1 MYEGT
6 IGEIRMFAGQFAPK
20 NWAFCHGQILSINQ
34 NQALFSV
41 LGVMYGGNGVTTFAL
56 PDFRG
61 RIPVGF
67 SNEIPL
73 GEMAGE
79 EAHTL
84 TSTEISAHIH
94 LVEIKGN
101 HFKVSA
107 EDATQAKITPGSSLA
122 APVESRGRMK
132 VPTQGFVETQPNVG
146 LNSNSIDL
154 GDVTL
159 QPQGGNQRH
168 ENRMPSLGMNYVIC
182 LFGIYPSRN

>member
-6 IGEIRMFAGQFAPK
+6 IGEIRMFAGQFDPRY
-20 NWAFCHGQILSINQ
+20 WAFCHGQILPISQ
-34 NQALFSV
+34 NQALYSI
-41 LGVMYGGNGVTTFAL
+41 LGKMYGGDGISNFAL

-67 SNEIPL
+67 STEIPL
-73 GEMAGE
+73 GKMAGE
-79 EAHTL
+79 EEHTL
-84 TSTEISAHIH
+84 TSTEIPAHIH

-107 EDATQAKITPGSSLA
+107 EDATQARITSDSSLA

-132 VPTQGFVETQPNVG
+132 VPTQGFVETEPNVG
-146 LNSNSIDL
+146 LNSNSVNL
-154 GDVTL
+154 GEVTL
-159 QPQGGNQRH
+159 QPQGGYQRH

-182 LFGIYPSRN
+182 INGIYPSRN

>member
-6 IGEIRMFAGQFAPK
+6 IGEIRMFAGPYAPR
-20 NWAFCHGQILSINQ
+20 NWAFCYGQILSINQ
-34 NQALFSV
+34 NQALFSI
-41 LGVMYGGNGVTTFAL
+41 LGAMYGGNGVTTFAL

-67 SNEIPL
+67 SNEISL
-73 GEMAGE
+73 GKTAGE
-79 EAHTL
+79 ETHAL
-84 TSTEISAHIH
+84 TSTEMPAHLH

-107 EDATQAKITPGSSLA
+107 KGATQARITSGSSLA

-132 VPTQGFVETQPNVG
+132 VPTQGFVQTEPNVG
-146 LNSNSIDL
+146 LNSNSVDL

-159 QPQGGNQRH
+159 EPQGGNQGH